1 MQKRDL
7 PCFVLSVLVCSLIL
21 FLLTWMQTRDPI
33 EQEELKI
40 GLVQLENNF
49 SLDSDGKAKTD
60 AAPKENSSL
69 EKKEEKVPEQK
80 EEKEEKREEKS
91 PSKEKLIEE
100 EDGEIQKEI
109 RKEEKAEVKK
119 EEPRTEAVEA
129 KKKPSLE
136 DLKKQIAKPTLD
148 KQLTNLDKF
157 EKNNSKESGIGLDVE
172 KILSKANGP
181 VGLPSGSR
189 VGTADGTAI
198 VDWSPSNQ
206 EPVFPESARKSGK
219 NGTVILVVLVDE
231 AGNVLSVKMERG
243 SGVPEINAAIEKVA
257 RTWKVKLLKKGK
269 SVGGTFVLKYSFRLQ

>member
-60 AAPKENSSL
+60 AAPKESSSL
-69 EKKEEKVPEQK
+69 EKKEEKIPEQK
-80 EEKEEKREEKS
+80 EEKEEKREEKREEKS
-91 PSKEKLIEE
+91 PSKEKRKEE

-109 RKEEKAEVKK
+109 RKEEK
-119 EEPRTEAVEA
+119 EEPKTEVVEA